1 MSFAEPIPSAPIS
14 TISVIARPR
23 RSPVAA
29 HDDASFERALVALT
43 PELLGRALR
52 LTGSQARAEDVLQDT
67 LERALRFRHQYVA
80 GSNLRA
86 WAHQVLFSVFVT
98 SYRRSRRER
107 RALRVLGDDPVA
119 WTTPEAAP
127 QPTDSS
133 DLTPSTQREL
143 QALPEGFRKA
153 IELIDLE
160 ERSYREAADALG
172 VPLGTV
178 MSRLHRGRK
187 LLAERLR
194 AAA

>member
-1 MSFAEPIPSAPIS
+1 MSFAEPIPSLPLS
-14 TISVIARPR
+14 
-23 RSPVAA
+23 
-29 HDDASFERALVALT
+29 SFERGLVALR

-52 LTGSQARAEDVLQDT
+52 LTGSQARAEDLLQDT

-98 SYRRSRRER
+98 SYRRTRRER

-119 WTTPEAAP
+119 WTIPESAP
-127 QPTDSS
+127 QPAANA

-143 QALPEGFRKA
+143 QALPEGFRQA

-160 ERSYREAADALG
+160 ERSYREAAAALG

-187 LLAERLR
+187 LLADRLR
-194 AAA
+194 TAA